1 MSPHSLGKPIEWK
14 LCRKTDIVCRV
25 SSPHSLGKPIEWKL
39 AAACRGLASAAPCP
53 HSLGKPIEWKPL
65 PSWNERKPNK
75 CSSPHSLGKPIEW
88 KPGHSLPDL
97 HLPSPLVPTRW
108 GNQLN
113 GNLPTVLDGIVKSSY
128 CPHSLGKPI
137 EWKLAFVECDRS
149 FSKSDRTAS
158 IMIWRDR
165 LTLIALAQA
174 ILRSI

>member
-1 MSPHSLGKPIEWK
+1 
-14 LCRKTDIVCRV
+14 
-25 SSPHSLGKPIEWKL
+25 
-39 AAACRGLASAAPCP
+39 
-53 HSLGKPIEWKPL
+53 
-65 PSWNERKPNK
+65 
-75 CSSPHSLGKPIEW
+75 
-88 KPGHSLPDL
+88 
-97 HLPSPLVPTRW
+97 
-108 GNQLN
+108 LN
-113 GNLPTVLDGIVKSSY
+113 GNNTISQTANRLADT